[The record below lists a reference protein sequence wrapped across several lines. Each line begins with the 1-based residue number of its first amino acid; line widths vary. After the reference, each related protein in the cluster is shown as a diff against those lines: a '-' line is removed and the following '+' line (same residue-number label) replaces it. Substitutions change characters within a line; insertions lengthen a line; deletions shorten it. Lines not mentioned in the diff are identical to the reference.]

1 MIRRLE
7 GVKPFNKM
15 PIWLQVIALVLLAS
29 CACYYSL
36 KKEHFFDICCP
47 SCGHPNKI
55 RWTQRDGIKD
65 NSRVYYFICSSCGE
79 KVAIKDKG
87 LFQGQLPMFVVT
99 EKSEIIEGGD
109 GDRRLPVIVGDER
122 GK

>member
-7 GVKPFNKM
+7 GVKPFNNM

-36 KKEHFFDICCP
+36 KKEHFFDVRCP
-47 SCGHPNKI
+47 NCRRPNKV
-55 RWTQRDGIKD
+55 RWTQRDGIKYMT
-65 NSRVYYFICSSCGE
+65 RVYYFICSSCGE
-79 KVAIKDKG
+79 KVAIKDKN

-99 EKSEIIEGGD
+99 EKSELTEGGE
-109 GDRRLPVIVGDER
+109 GNQHLPVIVGDEQ